1 MAQYNPI
8 INKLVVKPA
17 VRSTTD
23 IGQWRNAIKS
33 ADRGRRSRLYDLY
46 EDLMIDGVLSDAVD
60 KRIDAITN
68 AELTFQR
75 KGEVIP
81 ELEELIDTP
90 DFERLLKEIML
101 SKFWGIS
108 LLEFDFTNG
117 FKFWSIPR
125 KHILPDR
132 KEVIRQ
138 EYDEKGLPYD
148 GDPFILQ
155 IGEDDSLG
163 LFLKTA
169 PYAIYKRGGFGDWAQ
184 WIELFGMPQ
193 RIGKYSVYD
202 NESRKLLE
210 EAFEV
215 AGSAPSMVVPKETD
229 VEVNNNGQGGNGVS
243 FDDFRKAC
251 NEELLVTVL
260 GQTMTTLDGSSHSQS
275 ETHKKVEEGKNKS
288 DRRFVQRVLNHDL
301 LPLLEA
307 RGFPVKGGTFYF
319 PEAGETISTAE
330 RLTKDMQLNEIIDIS
345 EEYFYETYDIPRP
358 EGGQVIAKKKQV
370 AGAFGLPVEPD
381 ETEPPDPVE
390 NSWYK
395 RMMDFFVHAPAKSV
409 GAINS
414 LISLGDK
421 DSLNVRFEIDK
432 LFDNALK
439 NIYQSGGQSAEL
451 FDKHLFAI
459 GNNPLQA
466 GIAGAF
472 TSAGVD
478 WGKKNL
484 IFTSEF
490 KANTAVFAAF
500 KAHDQGKEIAKQLTA
515 KDGSLKSLSQ
525 FKRDVKSLV
534 DPKWRKEWLQAE
546 YNTAVRS
553 ARMAVNWKKFEETK
567 DLYPNLEYMP
577 SRSANPRDE
586 HRRFWGTILPIDH
599 PFWAKQTPPSLW
611 NCLCGIRA
619 TDKPVTA
626 PPEGWESNID
636 PVFDN
641 NPGQT
646 GEFVKIEE
654 TGYAKRT
661 DEALKADLL
670 QQARVEQSL
679 NTKLNE
685 QYIMERFENG
695 GVLEVPKR
703 QQQDHEFEKNLVSYR
718 AFIEKNGGH
727 YKLLPTIQGEKL
739 KNPDA
744 WDMERFMYSYA
755 KHPITP
761 DPQRAIRN
769 SFRSGIEQNDYGF
782 FVPEIIIRLDSEF
795 QYPELMKGIRRAI
808 QEDEKEVIKHLTIIF
823 ENGKVRKYKLDR
835 LRKRY
840 AKK

>member
-33 ADRGRRSRLYDLY
+33 ADRGRRSKLYDLY
-46 EDLMIDGVLSDAVD
+46 EDLLIDGVLADAVD

-75 KGEVIP
+75 EGEVVE

-90 DFERLLKEIML
+90 EFERLLKEIML

-108 LLEFDFTNG
+108 LLEFDFTDG
-117 FKFWSIPR
+117 LKFYSIPR
-125 KHILPDR
+125 KHILPDK

-138 EYDEKGLPYD
+138 EYDEKGISYE

-155 IGEDDSLG
+155 IGDDTSLG

-202 NESRKLLE
+202 NESRRLLE
-210 EAFEV
+210 EAFES

-251 NEELLVTVL
+251 NEELLITIL
-260 GQTMTTLDGSSHSQS
+260 GQTMTTLDGSSLSQS
-275 ETHKKVEEGKNKS
+275 ETHKEVEEGKNKS

-301 LPLLEA
+301 LPMLEA
-307 RGFPVKGGTFYF
+307 RGFPVSGGTFFF
-319 PEAGETISTAE
+319 PEAGESISTAD
-330 RLTKDMQLNEIIDIS
+330 RLAKDMQLNEIIDIS

-358 EGGQVIAKKKQV
+358 EAGQVVAKKKQV
-370 AGAFGLPVEPD
+370 PGAFGLPIDEA
-381 ETEPPDPVE
+381 ETEPPDPVN
-390 NSWYK
+390 NSWHK
-395 RMMDFFVHAPAKSV
+395 RLFDFFVHAPARSV

-414 LISLGDK
+414 LIRLEDNE
-421 DSLNVRFEIDK
+421 SLNVRFEIDK
-432 LFDNALK
+432 LFNQALN
-439 NIYQSGGQSAEL
+439 NIYETKGKSAKL

-466 GIAGAF
+466 GINEAF
-472 TSAGVD
+472 IKAGVD

-484 IFTSEF
+484 AFTAEF

-500 KAHDQGKEIAKQLTA
+500 KAHDQGKEIAMQLTNA
-515 KDGSLKSLSQ
+515 DGSLKSISQ
-525 FKRDVKSLV
+525 FKRDVKKII
-534 DPKWRKEWLQAE
+534 DPKWRKEWLEAE

-577 SRSANPRDE
+577 SRAANPRDE
-586 HRRFWGTILPIDH
+586 HRRFWGTILPIEH

-636 PVFDN
+636 PVFNN

-646 GEFVKIEE
+646 AKFVNIDE

-661 DEALKADLL
+661 DEALMSAML
-670 QQARVEQSL
+670 QRASIEQSL
-679 NTKLNE
+679 ITKLNVE
-685 QYIMERFENG
+685 YKRTNFKSG
-695 GVLEVPKR
+695 GYLDKPVAGSQNKVE
-703 QQQDHEFEKNLVSYR
+703 EAKNIKIYTAL
-718 AFIEKNGGH
+718 AKLHGKK
-727 YKLLPTIQGEKL
+727 YKLLPVLNEK
-739 KNPDA
+739 NISSPDA
-744 WDMERFMYSYA
+744 YSDLLRLTSEAKAPETLNGKNAIQNSVKAASRQAAPELVIYLQNEYSYVDIMNGLKA
-755 KHPITP
+755 
-761 DPQRAIRN
+761 
-769 SFRSGIEQNDYGF
+769 SFRGD
-782 FVPEIIIRLDSEF
+782 
-795 QYPELMKGIRRAI
+795 RAMSI
-808 QEDEKEVIKHLTIIF
+808 KEVILVYADGRLKRYD
-823 ENGKVRKYKLDR
+823 VSS
-835 LRKRY
+835 LRK
-840 AKK
+840 AINKK